1 MGNDLFSQYSIEKTP
16 FLTCGHLNLWKI
28 YKAIHKERKQPACV
42 FVFDKKHLDSFP
54 SSTRD
59 ELLTILRKDA
69 TCLTKYKHPN
79 ILSIIEPLVE
89 DKNNLSFITESFTH
103 TLNTFINDDKVNT
116 SKLELKLVMNDV
128 CKGVSFLNDTCHML
142 HMNVNPDN
150 IFITNNNTA
159 KLSGLCF
166 SMNVCGSG
174 DEHGEYTLNTVH
186 THLNPNVS
194 YISPSVVFNQTLS
207 GDNDVFAVACVMYF
221 MLNDSHR
228 QLINVN
234 AIDNNAKN
242 VIGSYK
248 TQYALIESA
257 VNNDIT
263 DDNDKQLLL
272 HIFNSESNNNAI
284 TISELLEHEWFTEHT
299 LKALL
304 FIENLPTNDI
314 TKNYAFLKQL
324 PSMLSLFD
332 IPVLSHR
339 VLPVLL
345 RSLQIESLINPILPS
360 VFAICEHEELSS
372 YIPFET
378 EVFPKL
384 KLLFKLKTIP
394 QASLYFLLSKMTFI
408 GKHISTDDFAKHC
421 VPIICK
427 ALDCGVSRIQDVV
440 IDNLDFVSNKI
451 DSTVFSGEIYPR
463 LMQILYHTNSTALKI
478 KLFKSI
484 KALYSLMDISK
495 INETL
500 LDDLE
505 TIRKHKHDS
514 VSTSGVVMVYDAVV
528 SSVTETAITE
538 KVIPSLL
545 SILSEQRISRALFEK
560 CKTLINVYVDKIK
573 DIRENELTNEDEINF
588 DDDEYQEKPK
598 SIQEKY
604 LKCGMC
610 DNESFLNNFFGKS
623 HCTNIKKK
631 KKKVKEI
638 NPLSKGKLIESYDNK
653 EKEKDE
659 FESDMFNVGE
669 IIGKGKEDD
678 EGDNVS
684 IASSLTTVGS
694 KKKKVGL
701 WLGKFEEGDE
711 DEREGMGMGIEK
723 KGEGNAKKGIRKMS
737 RSYED
742 LTMLGKDKEKEE
754 DKKGKNRYKWDI
766 DSDND
771 NDNEEESN
779 KYNESIEKNIN
790 TNNHIITNNSNNNVP
805 NVTTNKINLDD
816 LLAD

>member
-1 MGNDLFSQYSIEKTP
+1 MGNELFGQYSIEKTP

-28 YKAIHKERKQPACV
+28 YKATHKERKQPACV
-42 FVFDKKHLDSFP
+42 FVFDKKQLDSFP
-54 SSTRD
+54 SSTRED
-59 ELLTILRKDA
+59 LLTILRKDA
-69 TCLTKYKHPN
+69 TSLTKYKHPN

-103 TLNTFINDDKVNT
+103 TLNTFITNSNANT
-116 SKLELKLVMNDV
+116 SKLELKLLMNDV
-128 CKGVSFLNDTCHML
+128 CKGLSFLNNTCHML
-142 HMNVNPDN
+142 HMNVTPDN

-166 SMNVCGSG
+166 SLNMNNI
-174 DEHGEYTLNTVH
+174 DDFDDHMHYTLNTVH
-186 THLNPNVS
+186 SHLNPNIN
-194 YISPSVVFNQTLS
+194 YISPGVVFNQSLS
-207 GDNDVFAVACVMYF
+207 LSNDVFAVACVMYY
-221 MLNDSHR
+221 MLNSSHR
-228 QLINVN
+228 QLINVHN
-234 AIDNNAKN
+234 VDNKANTIIAN
-242 VIGSYK
+242 YK
-248 TQYALIESA
+248 TQYSLIDS
-257 VNNDIT
+257 VINTDIP

-272 HIFNSESNNNAI
+272 HIFNPEHI
-284 TISELLEHEWFTEHT
+284 TITSITDLLEHEWFTEHT
-299 LKALL
+299 FKALL

-314 TKNYAFLKQL
+314 TKNYAFLKQF

-332 IPVLSHR
+332 INVLSHR
-339 VLPVLL
+339 ILPILL
-345 RSLQIESLINPILPS
+345 RSLHIESLINPILPS
-360 VFAICEHEELSS
+360 VFAICEHEELSIH
-372 YIPFET
+372 IPFET
-378 EVFPKL
+378 EVFPQL

-408 GKHISTDDFAKHC
+408 GKRISTDDFAKHC

-427 ALDCGVSRIQDVV
+427 ALDCGVSCIQDVV

-451 DSTVFSGEIYPR
+451 DSIVFSGEIYPR

-505 TIRKHKHDS
+505 TIRKRKHDS
-514 VSTSGVVMVYDAVV
+514 VSTAGVVMVYGAVV
-528 SSVTETAITE
+528 ASVTETAITE

-545 SILSEQRISRALFEK
+545 SVLSEKRISRTLFEK

-573 DIRENELTNEDEINF
+573 DIRENELTSEDDINF

-604 LKCGMC
+604 LKCAMC
-610 DNESFLNNFFGKS
+610 DNESFLNSFFGKS
-623 HCTNIKKK
+623 HFVSGKKK
-631 KKKVKEI
+631 KKKMKEV
-638 NPLSKGKLIESYDNK
+638 NALEKGTFLEGYDCKGKET
-653 EKEKDE
+653 DE
-659 FESDMFNVGE
+659 FVSDMFNVGE
-669 IIGKGKEDD
+669 VAGKGKEND

-684 IASSLTTVGS
+684 VGSSLTTVGS
-694 KKKKVGL
+694 KKKKVGM

-711 DEREGMGMGIEK
+711 DEKEGEK
-723 KGEGNAKKGIRKMS
+723 EGNGKKGIRKMS

-742 LTMLGKDKEKEE
+742 LTMMGKEKTKEKEN
-754 DKKGKNRYKWDI
+754 KGKNKYKWDI
-766 DSDND
+766 DSDN
-771 NDNEEESN
+771 EESH
-779 KYNESIEKNIN
+779 KYNESIDKQINRNNNIITSN
-790 TNNHIITNNSNNNVP
+790 TNTTNTVP
-805 NVTTNKINLDD
+805 NVTTNEINLDD

>member
-1 MGNDLFSQYSIEKTP
+1 MGNELFGQYSIEKTP

-28 YKAIHKERKQPACV
+28 YKATHKERKQPACV
-42 FVFDKKHLDSFP
+42 FVFDKKQLESFP
-54 SSTRD
+54 ASTRED
-59 ELLTILRKDA
+59 LLAILRKDA
-69 TCLTKYKHPN
+69 TSLTKYKHPN

-89 DKNNLSFITESFTH
+89 DKNNLSFITESFIY
-103 TLNTFINDDKVNT
+103 TLNTFISNNNVNT
-116 SKLELKLVMNDV
+116 SKLELKLIMNDI
-128 CKGVSFLNDTCHML
+128 CKGLSFLNDTCHML

-166 SMNVCGSG
+166 SLNIYNM
-174 DEHGEYTLNTVH
+174 DEQDGNAHYTLNTLH
-186 THLNPNVS
+186 THLNPNVN
-194 YISPSVVFNQTLS
+194 YISPNVVFNQSLS
-207 GDNDVFAVACVMYF
+207 LSNDAFAVACVMYF
-221 MLNDSHR
+221 MLNASHQ
-228 QLINVN
+228 QLINVL
-234 AIDNNAKN
+234 DNNAN
-242 VIGSYK
+242 NIIASYK
-248 TQYALIESA
+248 KQYALIESTI
-257 VNNDIT
+257 NTDIP

-272 HIFNSESNNNAI
+272 HIFNPESSNTI
-284 TISELLEHEWFTEHT
+284 TITDLLEHEWFTEHT

-345 RSLQIESLINPILPS
+345 HSLQIESLINPILPS
-360 VFAICEHEELSS
+360 VFAICEHEELSNH
-372 YIPFET
+372 IPFET
-378 EVFPKL
+378 EVFPQL

-408 GKHISTDDFAKHC
+408 GKRISTDDFAKHC

-451 DSTVFSGEIYPR
+451 DSNVFSGEIYPR

-514 VSTSGVVMVYDAVV
+514 VSTAGVVMVYGAVV
-528 SSVTETAITE
+528 ASVTETAITE

-545 SILSEQRISRALFEK
+545 SILSEQRISKGLFEK

-573 DIRENELTNEDEINF
+573 DIRENELTSEDDINF

-604 LKCGMC
+604 LKCAMC
-610 DNESFLNNFFGKS
+610 DNESFLNSFFA
-623 HCTNIKKK
+623 KK
-631 KKKVKEI
+631 KKKVKEV
-638 NPLSKGKLIESYDNK
+638 NVLGKGKFVDSYDHK

-659 FESDMFNVGE
+659 FESDMFNVGKVV
-669 IIGKGKEDD
+669 GKGKDDD
-678 EGDNVS
+678 EGDNAS

-694 KKKKVGL
+694 KKKKVGM

-711 DEREGMGMGIEK
+711 DERDGMQME
-723 KGEGNAKKGIRKMS
+723 GEGNGNVKKGIRKMS

-742 LTMLGKDKEKEE
+742 LTMLGKSKEKEE
-754 DKKGKNRYKWDI
+754 EKKGKNRYQWDI
-766 DSDND
+766 DSDN
-771 NDNEEESN
+771 EEEEGN
-779 KYNESIEKNIN
+779 KHNESIKKNIN
-790 TNNHIITNNSNNNVP
+790 SKNNNNNIITAISNNNVP

>member
-1 MGNDLFSQYSIEKTP
+1 MGNELFSQYSIEKTP

-28 YKAIHKERKQPACV
+28 YKATHKERKQPACV
-42 FVFDKKHLDSFP
+42 FVFDKKQLDSFP
-54 SSTRD
+54 LSTRED
-59 ELLTILRKDA
+59 LLTILRKDA
-69 TCLTKYKHPN
+69 TSLTKYKHPN
-79 ILSIIEPLVE
+79 ILSVIEPLIE

-103 TLNTFINDDKVNT
+103 TLTTFISNNNTST
-116 SKLELKLVMNDV
+116 SKLELKLIMNDI
-128 CKGVSFLNDTCHML
+128 CKGLSFLNDTCNML

-150 IFITNNNTA
+150 VCITTNNTA

-166 SMNVCGSG
+166 SLNVSDG
-174 DEHGEYTLNTVH
+174 DECEYALNVMH
-186 THLNPNVS
+186 SHLGPNVN
-194 YISPSVVFNQTLS
+194 YVSPNVVFRQMLTTT
-207 GDNDVFAVACVMYF
+207 NDVFAVACVLYYV
-221 MLNDSHR
+221 LNAKHK
-228 QLINVN
+228 QLINVQSL
-234 AIDNNAKN
+234 DNNTNN
-242 VIGSYK
+242 VIVNYK
-248 TQYALIESA
+248 TQYALIETTI
-257 VNNDIT
+257 NNDIA

-272 HIFNSESNNNAI
+272 HIFNTNNSAI

-324 PSMLSLFD
+324 PSMLNLFD
-332 IPVLSHR
+332 VPVLTHR
-339 VLPVLL
+339 VLPALL
-345 RSLQIESLINPILPS
+345 HSLQIESLINPVLPS
-360 VFAICEHEELSS
+360 VFAICEHEELSTC
-372 YIPFET
+372 IPFET
-378 EVFPKL
+378 AVFPKL

-408 GKHISTDDFAKHC
+408 GKRISTDDFAKHC

-463 LMQILYHTNSTALKI
+463 LMQILYHTSSTALKI

-514 VSTSGVVMVYDAVV
+514 VSTSGVVMVYGAVV
-528 SSVTETAITE
+528 SSVTESAITE

-545 SILSEQRISRALFEK
+545 SVISEQQRISRTLFDK
-560 CKTLINVYVDKIK
+560 CKTLINVYVDKIR
-573 DIRENELTNEDEINF
+573 DIREHELTNEDDVNF
-588 DDDEYQEKPK
+588 DDDEYQEKPR

-604 LKCGMC
+604 LKCAMC
-610 DNESFLNNFFGKS
+610 DNESFLNSFFA
-623 HCTNIKKK
+623 NVKKK
-631 KKKVKEI
+631 KKKVKEV
-638 NPLSKGKLIESYDNK
+638 NMLGKGNFAECYDK
-653 EKEKDE
+653 EKEKHE
-659 FESDMFNVGE
+659 FESDMFNVNDVV
-669 IIGKGKEDD
+669 GKRKKDEDED
-678 EGDNVS
+678 EGGDNAS
-684 IASSLTTVGS
+684 IASSLTTVGT
-694 KKKKVGL
+694 KKKKVG
-701 WLGKFEEGDE
+701 
-711 DEREGMGMGIEK
+711 M
-723 KGEGNAKKGIRKMS
+723 RKMS

-742 LTMLGKDKEKEE
+742 LNMLGKNKEREE
-754 DKKGKNRYKWDI
+754 DKKGKNKYKWDI

-771 NDNEEESN
+771 SDNEEVGGEGERD
-779 KYNESIEKNIN
+779 KYNNESIQKNNIIGS
-790 TNNHIITNNSNNNVP
+790 NNNIITASTSNNNNVP
-805 NVTTNKINLDD
+805 NVTTTTINKINLDD